1 MHILDVLKER
11 GFIAQTTFEDELYKQ
26 LEEPTTF
33 YVGFDPTA
41 DSLHIGHYIPI
52 MAMAHMQRAGHRP
65 IALMGGGT
73 AMIGDPSGK
82 TDMRKMMTV
91 ETIDHNV
98 ECIKQQMSRFLDF
111 SGDKAI
117 IVNNADWLRNLNFI
131 EFMRDIGAMFSVNK
145 MLTADCYKTRMATD
159 NGLSFLEF
167 TYMLMQSYDFL
178 ELFHRYGC
186 RLEMGGNDQW
196 SNMLG
201 GADLV
206 RRKDSEKAFACTF
219 QLLLTHD
226 GKKMGKTEKGALWL
240 DPNKTSPFDFYQ
252 YWRNVDDADVE
263 KCLGLLTFLPMDE
276 VRRLGALQGSEI
288 NEAKKVLAF
297 EVTKLVHGE
306 EEAQKAADAAWDVI
320 QMNKYSLIEDKSIV
334 ANGTTITD
342 EDAKFL
348 NAMKSYEL
356 VWQNDG
362 TWSSETI
369 WGWWWRTSNK
379 YSNATTGYDYMG
391 GVGGTMIPA
400 LPPNFGF
407 YAGFGGTAPSLKLA
421 DSYPMWSTGR
431 YPVKGYEGRNDMS
444 KPIVDPLS
452 GYKTDGF
459 TEGYKQYVDPLYP
472 EWRPA
477 IKAHNTCIDRDPRFY
492 ATMVPNGS

>member
-1 MHILDVLKER
+1 MHILDILKER
-11 GFIAQTTFEDELYKQ
+11 GFIAQVTFEDELYKQ

-52 MAMAHMQRAGHRP
+52 MAMAHMQKAGHKP

-82 TDMRKMMTV
+82 TDMRKMMTT
-91 ETIDHNV
+91 ETIDNNV
-98 ECIKQQMSRFLDF
+98 ECIKKQMSRFLDF
-111 SGDKAI
+111 GEGKAI
-117 IVNNADWLRNLNFI
+117 IVNNGDWLRHLNFI
-131 EFMRDIGAMFSVNK
+131 EFMRDIGSMFSVNN
-145 MLTADCYKTRMATD
+145 MLRADCYRARMESE

-206 RRKDSEKAFACTF
+206 RRKDNEKAFACTF

-252 YWRNVDDADVE
+252 YWRNIDDKDVE

-276 VRRLGALQGSEI
+276 VRRLGALEGSAI

-306 EEAQKAADAAWDVI
+306 EEAQKAADAAAA
-320 QMNKYSLIEDKSIV
+320 LFAGG
-334 ANGTTITD
+334 ANGANIPSFELTAAELAEDARVSTMLVKSGLCKSQSEARQQIKANAVSVGDVKITD
-342 EDAKFL
+342 EKAVITADLFG
-348 NAMKSYEL
+348 E
-356 VWQNDG
+356 DG
-362 TWSSETI
+362 LMLQK
-369 WGWWWRTSNK
+369 GK
-379 YSNATTGYDYMG
+379 K
-391 GVGGTMIPA
+391 
-400 LPPNFGF
+400 GF
-407 YAGFGGTAPSLKLA
+407 RRLILK
-421 DSYPMWSTGR
+421 
-431 YPVKGYEGRNDMS
+431 
-444 KPIVDPLS
+444 
-452 GYKTDGF
+452 
-459 TEGYKQYVDPLYP
+459 
-472 EWRPA
+472 
-477 IKAHNTCIDRDPRFY
+477 
-492 ATMVPNGS
+492 

>member
-1 MHILDVLKER
+1 MHILDILKER

-52 MAMAHMQRAGHRP
+52 MAMAHMQKAGHKP

-91 ETIDHNV
+91 ETIDNNV
-98 ECIKQQMSRFLDF
+98 ECIKKQMSRFLDF
-111 SGDKAI
+111 SEGQAI
-117 IVNNADWLRNLNFI
+117 IVNNGDWLRNLNFI
-131 EFMRDIGAMFSVNK
+131 EFMRDIGSMFSVNT
-145 MLTADCYKTRMATD
+145 MLRADCYRARMESE

-206 RRKDSEKAFACTF
+206 RRKDNEKAFACTF

-252 YWRNVDDADVE
+252 YWRNIDDKDVE

-276 VRRLGALQGSEI
+276 VRRLGALEGSAI

-306 EEAQKAADAAWDVI
+306 EEAQKAADAAAA
-320 QMNKYSLIEDKSIV
+320 LFAGG
-334 ANGTTITD
+334 ANGANIPSFELTAAELAEDARVSTMLVKSGLCKSQSEARQQIKSNAVSVGGEKVTD
-342 EDAKFL
+342 EKAVIAADMFG
-348 NAMKSYEL
+348 E
-356 VWQNDG
+356 DG
-362 TWSSETI
+362 LMLQK
-369 WGWWWRTSNK
+369 GK
-379 YSNATTGYDYMG
+379 K
-391 GVGGTMIPA
+391 
-400 LPPNFGF
+400 GF
-407 YAGFGGTAPSLKLA
+407 RRLILK
-421 DSYPMWSTGR
+421 
-431 YPVKGYEGRNDMS
+431 
-444 KPIVDPLS
+444 
-452 GYKTDGF
+452 
-459 TEGYKQYVDPLYP
+459 
-472 EWRPA
+472 
-477 IKAHNTCIDRDPRFY
+477 
-492 ATMVPNGS
+492 

>member
-11 GFIAQTTFEDELYKQ
+11 GFIAQVTFEEELYKQ

-52 MAMAHMQRAGHRP
+52 MAMAHMQRAGHKP

-82 TDMRKMMTV
+82 TDMRKMMTT

-98 ECIKQQMSRFLDF
+98 ECIKKQMSRFLDF
-111 SGDKAI
+111 SEGQAI
-117 IVNNADWLRNLNFI
+117 IVNNGDWLRHLNFI
-131 EFMRDIGAMFSVNK
+131 EFMRDIGSMFSVNN
-145 MLTADCYKTRMATD
+145 MLRADCYRARMESE

-206 RRKDSEKAFACTF
+206 RRKDNEKAFACTF

-240 DPNKTSPFDFYQ
+240 DPAKTSPFDFYQ
-252 YWRNVDDADVE
+252 YWRNVDDKDVE

-276 VRRLGALQGSEI
+276 VRRLGALEGSAI

-306 EEAQKAADAAWDVI
+306 EEAVKAADAAA
-320 QMNKYSLIEDKSIV
+320 SLFGGGANSANVSSFELTADDLAADCRVSTMLVKS
-334 ANGTTITD
+334 G
-342 EDAKFL
+342 L
-348 NAMKSYEL
+348 CKSQTEAR
-356 VWQNDG
+356 QQ
-362 TWSSETI
+362 I
-369 WGWWWRTSNK
+369 K
-379 YSNATTGYDYMG
+379 SNAVSVGDVKVTDQNVTISAEQFGEDGLMLQKG
-391 GVGGTMIPA
+391 KKGVRRLI
-400 LPPNFGF
+400 
-407 YAGFGGTAPSLKLA
+407 LK
-421 DSYPMWSTGR
+421 
-431 YPVKGYEGRNDMS
+431 
-444 KPIVDPLS
+444 
-452 GYKTDGF
+452 
-459 TEGYKQYVDPLYP
+459 
-472 EWRPA
+472 
-477 IKAHNTCIDRDPRFY
+477 
-492 ATMVPNGS
+492 